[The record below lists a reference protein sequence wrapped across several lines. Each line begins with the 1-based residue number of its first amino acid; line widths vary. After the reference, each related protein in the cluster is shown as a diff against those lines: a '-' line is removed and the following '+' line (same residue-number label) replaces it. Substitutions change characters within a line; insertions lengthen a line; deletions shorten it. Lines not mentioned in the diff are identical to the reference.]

1 MSGRPIQITRTA
13 AKDLDRLDPA
23 LRDQLVRDLRDLQT
37 DPTGRPPRIKRLPG
51 YGAPLYRLRSGDYR
65 VVYRLDDD
73 LITVL
78 RVINRRDLERALR
91 QLGL

>member
-1 MSGRPIQITRTA
+1 MSGRPIQLTRTA
-13 AKDLDRLDPA
+13 VKDLDRLDPA

-37 DPTGRPPRIKRLPG
+37 DPTGRPPRIKRLRG

-65 VVYRLDDD
+65 VVYRLEED

-78 RVINRRDLERALR
+78 RIINRRDLERALR

>member
-1 MSGRPIQITRTA
+1 VSGRPIQLTRTA
-13 AKDLDRLDPA
+13 VKDLDRLDPA
-23 LRDQLVRDLRDLQT
+23 LRDQLVCDLRDLQT
-37 DPTGRPPRIKRLPG
+37 DPTGRPPRIKRLRG

-65 VVYRLDDD
+65 VVYRLEED

-78 RVINRRDLERALR
+78 RIINRRDLERALR